1 MVNETLTER
10 DKTTLFL
17 RDERFRKTKLKSAAQ
32 FAYKILTSHGTSKER
47 SHLSERII
55 KDIQGRE
62 LPLTVLGAGYVGLPT
77 AAILADAGFHVI
89 ALESRSDIVKTVNNG
104 ATTVNE
110 PGLKDL
116 ISRNVQAS
124 RLRATSDV
132 TDALDQAGAIV
143 IAVQTPIDKN
153 KKPDL
158 SFLTKAL
165 DEIKKTMRKG
175 MLIVVTSTVPPG
187 TMFGMVKPKLE
198 SSGGLKADIDFYL
211 AYVPERI
218 APGKAIKEFA
228 ESPRLVGG
236 IGSSSTEVASEL
248 FRTVCKNVMETDALT
263 AEVAKLAENT
273 FRDVNV
279 GYANQLALICE
290 ELGVDV
296 MEVIKLANTHPRVNI
311 HLPGPGVGGP
321 CLPKDPY
328 LLLSSS
334 RLTDRNLISAARQIN
349 DYMPRHTVDL
359 IVRALKD
366 SRKEIKN
373 SKVAVLGT
381 AYKGDVDDSR
391 LSPSGPLIHELMRL
405 GCKVTAYDPYC
416 SESFGA
422 ERTNSSYEATKSADC
437 VVIATDHTE
446 FKGLDLNKVRK
457 LMNSDPIMID
467 AKRMISLREAEKLG
481 FICYGIGFGKSK
493 E

>member
-1 MVNETLTER
+1 MTSTER

-17 RDERFRKTKLKSAAQ
+17 RDERFRKTRLKSVAQ
-32 FAYKILTSHGTSKER
+32 FAYRIHTLQGTSKER
-47 SHLSERII
+47 FQLSERTV
-55 KDIQGRE
+55 KDIQSRE

-89 ALESRSDIVKTVNNG
+89 ALDTRSDIVKAVNNG
-104 ATTVNE
+104 ASTVNE
-110 PGLKDL
+110 PGLKEL
-116 ISRNVQAS
+116 ISRNVRAS

-132 TDALDQAGAIV
+132 SDALNRAGAIV

-165 DEIKKTMRKG
+165 DEINKAMKKG
-175 MLIVVTSTVPPG
+175 ILIVVTSTVPPG
-187 TMFGMVKPKLE
+187 TMLGMVKKKLE
-198 SSGGLKADIDFYL
+198 SSGSLKADIDFYL

-236 IGSSSTEVASEL
+236 IGSNSTKVAAEL
-248 FRTVCKNVMETDALT
+248 FRTVCRNVMETDALT
-263 AEVAKLAENT
+263 AEVTKLAENT
-273 FRDVNV
+273 FRDINV

-296 MEVIKLANTHPRVNI
+296 TEVIRLANTHPRVNI

-328 LLLSSS
+328 LLLFSS
-334 RLTDRNLISAARQIN
+334 RPTNRNIISMARQIN

-359 IVRALKD
+359 IIRALKD
-366 SRKEIKN
+366 SGKEIKG
-373 SKVAVLGT
+373 SGVAVLGT

-391 LSPSGPLIHELMRL
+391 LSPSGPIVHKLMRL
-405 GCKVTAYDPYC
+405 GCKVTVYDPYC

-422 ERTNSSYEATKSADC
+422 ERTHSPYEAAKSADC
-437 VVIATDHTE
+437 VVIVTDHTE
-446 FKGLDLNKVRK
+446 FKRLDLKKVRQ